1 MKSIRTFTLSLL
13 VGGVLAGCAT
23 PPAQVLDGMEPTA
36 INSALQRGRFELNC
50 PGAEATLLSR
60 ELMQPAIEGPRYMGI
75 QRGSFTVGVSGC
87 DQRKTYQII
96 CPEGGSGCFD
106 GGALGNIR

>member
-1 MKSIRTFTLSLL
+1 MKSIRLFTLSLL
-13 VGGVLAGCAT
+13 ASGILAGCAT
-23 PPAQVLDGMEPTA
+23 PPGQVLDGMEPTA

-87 DQRKTYQII
+87 NQRKTYQII

-106 GGALGNIR
+106 GGSLENIR

>member
-1 MKSIRTFTLSLL
+1 MKSIRLLTLSLL
-13 VGGVLAGCAT
+13 AGGILAGCAT
-23 PPAQVLDGMEPTA
+23 PPGQVLDGMEPTA

-87 DQRKTYQII
+87 NQRKTYQII
-96 CPEGGSGCFD
+96 CPEGGGGCFD
-106 GGALGNIR
+106 GGSLENIR